1 MQSFK
6 GKTKLTSSVQSINS
20 FEHIPVLLKDQKSCI
35 LKAQKNR
42 LLTRSSEDGPDCEMT
57 MRSFMYGHGLGNLSV
72 SFKVV
77 IVYRS
82 CFKVFL
88 YMVNDG
94 SFNDFQNH
102 GHCDG

>member
-1 MQSFK
+1 M
-6 GKTKLTSSVQSINS
+6 LTGDENGQSIEQSIHSAAPGLESIEKN
-20 FEHIPVLLKDQKSCI
+20 LL
-35 LKAQKNR
+35 LN
-42 LLTRSSEDGPDCEMT
+42 RSSEDGPDCEMT
-57 MRSFMYGHGLGNLSV
+57 MRYFMYGHGLGNLSV